1 MKKMKKT
8 ILTLMALAAIL
19 PAKALYPDAYLT
31 FGVNDTLRVCPSPVD
46 STQSVMVRM
55 HTEARFDIWN
65 MTLTLPQGMSLVSYA
80 RCDDMLYI
88 PYWDYQEELSYCSAS
103 MLVGNQNGSI
113 GISSSIDE
121 YGYFY
126 LNNTGRWTT
135 YGHVKWEAGDYDR
148 MFELVFK
155 FDGSLPADA
164 SISVVEHLWSTH
176 DMRSYT
182 IPTIDKNMEI
192 YLLVVYGPGDVD
204 GDGRVN
210 IADVSA
216 LIDLLLAGTASQSE
230 EVLRAAD
237 VNGDG
242 IVNIADVSE
251 LIDRLLKAA

>member
-1 MKKMKKT
+1 MKRL
-8 ILTLMALAAIL
+8 IFLFLALAAIL
-19 PAKALYPDAYLT
+19 PAMALDADAYLT
-31 FGVNDTLRVCPSPVD
+31 FGVNDTLRVCPSPED

-55 HTEARFDIWN
+55 HTDARFDMWN

-88 PYWDYQEELSYCSAS
+88 PYWDYQGELSYCSAS
-103 MLVGNQNGSI
+103 LMVSEQNGSI
-113 GISSSIDE
+113 LISSGIYE
-121 YGYFY
+121 YGYFE

-135 YGHVKWEAGDYDR
+135 YGYVKWEAGDYDR
-148 MFELVFK
+148 MFDLVFK
-155 FDGSLPADA
+155 FDGTLPADA
-164 SISVVEHLWSTH
+164 SISVKENLSSSY
-176 DMRSYT
+176 DMRGASLGT
-182 IPTIDKNMEI
+182 IFKNMEI